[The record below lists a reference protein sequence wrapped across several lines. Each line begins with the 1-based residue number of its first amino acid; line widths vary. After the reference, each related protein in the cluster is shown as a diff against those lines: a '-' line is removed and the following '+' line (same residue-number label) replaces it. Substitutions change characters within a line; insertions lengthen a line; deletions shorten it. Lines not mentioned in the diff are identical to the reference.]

1 MRDETHGDPH
11 DESTAEAAVPAGPRG
26 LSSRTYGTLLVVL
39 GAIGFGGAF
48 WLSYEKIESFLDPG
62 RVASCTINIFLS
74 CSVAMESWQGSL
86 LGFPNPFIG
95 LAAFP
100 VVVTTGVVLLAGAR
114 LPRWYHLCLLAGTV
128 LGQLLIFFLMWTS
141 FYVLVK
147 LCPACMVV
155 WTIMWPLLWF
165 QVVHAVQEGHL
176 RVGEGLRRAVVRNR
190 GLVLIIGYV
199 VAIGWLLLAVGGPLF
214 ESFGL

>member
-1 MRDETHGDPH
+1 VRDETHD
-11 DESTAEAAVPAGPRG
+11 DDAAEAAVPAGPRG

-199 VAIGWLLLAVGGPLF
+199 VAIGWLLLAVGGPLV